1 MTDNNNISID
11 AFTSKEFFLESIV
24 LYYRDQG
31 KRLTNLSKMNKKQL
45 IEVVAKREIPL
56 NDLKRFYNLAI
67 DNKKNM
73 YSYDNESVKLIKLR
87 KKWEKLHIV

>member
-87 KKWEKLHIV
+87 KKWEKLYIV

>member
-1 MTDNNNISID
+1 MTDNNISID

-73 YSYDNESVKLIKLR
+73 YSYDSESAKLIKLR
-87 KKWEKLHIV
+87 KKWEKLYIV

>member
-1 MTDNNNISID
+1 MTNNNISID
-11 AFTSKEFFLESIV
+11 DFTSKEFLLESIV

-31 KRLTNLSKMNKKQL
+31 KKLTNLSNMNKRRL

-67 DNKKNM
+67 QNKKNM
-73 YSYDNESVKLIKLR
+73 YAYSDSDKIIKLQ
-87 KKWEKLHIV
+87 KKWEKMYL

>member
-24 LYYRDQG
+24 LYYRHQG

-67 DNKKNM
+67 DYKKNM

-87 KKWEKLHIV
+87 KKWEKLYIV